1 MIVCKCFSHTRTHTT
16 HTFLHLHVCERAKFR
31 TFAHPQRIS
40 AYEQGMGC
48 KGACAVARVCERANS
63 FWKMCAF
70 RFCACDVLSNF
81 CTLCGKNGQKKLF
94 SILIKNYYIIFC
106 FKTSFLFGIDCH
118 GLDGSGLDRH
128 GLSIACQVMDL
139 LSLILQQQLSELH
152 MCLIGSLTATRH
164 AVLCV
169 RRTAPHLAWSR
180 WHSTD
185 DCGLADHYLCSFSLH
200 RELVK
205 YVQLYSFPRQLW
217 MNLTCSLI

>member
-1 MIVCKCFSHTRTHTT
+1 MRNSSHSHILSE
-16 HTFLHLHVCERAKFR
+16 FLHMSKAWDAKGRVRSHVCVSVR
-31 TFAHPQRIS
+31 
-40 AYEQGMGC
+40 
-48 KGACAVARVCERANS
+48 NS
-63 FWKMCAF
+63 FWKMCAMCMCAF

>member
-1 MIVCKCFSHTRTHTT
+1 MFQPHPHAHHTHI
-16 HTFLHLHVCERAKFR
+16 F
-31 TFAHPQRIS
+31 PP
-40 AYEQGMGC
+40 
-48 KGACAVARVCERANS
+48 ARVWTCEIPHIRTSSANFCIWARHGMQRGVCGRTCVWACEIHS
-63 FWKMCAF
+63 EKCAMCMCAF

>member
-1 MIVCKCFSHTRTHTT
+1 MFQPHPHAHHTHI
-16 HTFLHLHVCERAKFR
+16 F
-31 TFAHPQRIS
+31 PP
-40 AYEQGMGC
+40 
-48 KGACAVARVCERANS
+48 ARVCTCEIPHIRTSSANFCIWARHGMQRGVCGRTCVWACEIHS
-63 FWKMCAF
+63 EKCAMCMCAF

-118 GLDGSGLDRH
+118 GLDGS

-185 DCGLADHYLCSFSLH
+185 DCGLADHYLCSFSLR

>member
-1 MIVCKCFSHTRTHTT
+1 MFQPHPHAHHTHI
-16 HTFLHLHVCERAKFR
+16 
-31 TFAHPQRIS
+31 FAP
-40 AYEQGMGC
+40 
-48 KGACAVARVCERANS
+48 ARVRTCEIPHIRTSSANFCIWARHGMQRGVCGRTCVWACEIHS
-63 FWKMCAF
+63 EKCAMCMCAF

>member
-1 MIVCKCFSHTRTHTT
+1 MFQPHPHAHHTHIFAPAHVRTCEIPHILTSSAN
-16 HTFLHLHVCERAKFR
+16 FCICMAWDAKGRVRSHVCVSVR
-31 TFAHPQRIS
+31 
-40 AYEQGMGC
+40 
-48 KGACAVARVCERANS
+48 NS
-63 FWKMCAF
+63 FWKMCAMCMCAF

-205 YVQLYSFPRQLW
+205 YVQLYSFPWQLW